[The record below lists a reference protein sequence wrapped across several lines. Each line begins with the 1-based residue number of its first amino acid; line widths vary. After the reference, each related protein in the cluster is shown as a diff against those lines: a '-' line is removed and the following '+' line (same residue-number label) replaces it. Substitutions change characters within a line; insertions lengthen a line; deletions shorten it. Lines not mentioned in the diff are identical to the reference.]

1 MVNSIA
7 ILANCVDLAY
17 FKFTLKRTTAD
28 VFHFFGGEIGNDLF
42 HLLPTFL
49 TEYWFIFFI
58 WIVLTFIL
66 TFFYQKTE
74 QKLPETW
81 DKKYFLS
88 QTIVF
93 IAMIPLLVFIYRGGF
108 QLKPISAVDAAQ
120 YTNPKN
126 VPLVISTP
134 FSILK
139 TLDLK
144 TIEPSIFFENP
155 NELKAIYQTE
165 HKGKTGELKKMNVCL
180 LILES
185 FSKEYI
191 GAING
196 RNDTYTPFLDSLIA
210 QSLTFNNAYA
220 NGKKSIEGIP
230 AITSSIP
237 TWMTEAYIS
246 SPYGSNTINSLASI
260 LNEQGY
266 NSSFFHGGTNGTM
279 GFNAFAS
286 LAGYQKYYGRTEYN
300 NEKDYDGNWG
310 IWDEEFLQYAA
321 KTINSMPTPFFTTIF
336 TLTSHHPFAI
346 PAKYKTRF
354 PEGPLPIHKSIR
366 YSDYALKCFFESA
379 KKMPWYNNTLF
390 VLCADHTGISTDF
403 FYSTQMGNHCIPII
417 YYMPNSNLKGI
428 NPKVTQ
434 QLDIMPSVL
443 DYINYPK
450 DFFAF
455 GKSVFDST
463 EISCLTFNSSFF
475 QLMDSS
481 YVLQFDGT
489 KTINLYNFKKDSLF
503 HYNLM
508 EFEPAVMQRM
518 EKQTKAMIQTY
529 QQSLINNTMII
540 K

>member
-1 MVNSIA
+1 
-7 ILANCVDLAY
+7 
-17 FKFTLKRTTAD
+17 
-28 VFHFFGGEIGNDLF
+28 
-42 HLLPTFL
+42 
-49 TEYWFIFFI
+49 
-58 WIVLTFIL
+58 
-66 TFFYQKTE
+66 
-74 QKLPETW
+74 
-81 DKKYFLS
+81 
-88 QTIVF
+88 
-93 IAMIPLLVFIYRGGF
+93 
-108 QLKPISAVDAAQ
+108 
-120 YTNPKN
+120 
-126 VPLVISTP
+126 
-134 FSILK
+134 ILK

-155 NELKAIYQTE
+155 EELKALYDTKQ
-165 HKGKTGELKKMNVCL
+165 KGKSGEFKKLNVCL

-196 RNDTYTPFLDSLIA
+196 RTDTYTPFLDSLIT
-210 QSLTFNNAYA
+210 QSLTFNNAYS

-237 TWMTEAYIS
+237 SWMTEAYIS
-246 SPYGSNTINSLASI
+246 SPYGSNTINSLASL

-286 LAGYQKYYGRTEYN
+286 LSGYQKYYGRKEYN

-310 IWDEEFLQYAA
+310 IWDEEFLQYTAN
-321 KTINSMPTPFFTTIF
+321 TINVMPTPFFTTIF

-346 PAKYKTRF
+346 PDKYKSRF
-354 PEGPLPIHKSIR
+354 PEGHLPIHKSIR
-366 YSDYALKCFFESA
+366 YSDYALKRFFESA
-379 KKMPWYNNTLF
+379 KKMPWFNNTLF

-417 YYMPNSNLKGI
+417 YYMPGSNLQGI
-428 NPKVTQ
+428 NPQTTQ
-434 QLDIMPSVL
+434 QLDIMPSIL
-443 DYINYPK
+443 DYMNYPK
-450 DFFAF
+450 DYFAF

-463 EISCLTFNSSFF
+463 DISCLTFNSSFF
-475 QLMDSS
+475 QLMDST

-489 KTINLYNFKKDSLF
+489 NSINLYNFKKDSLF
-503 HYNLM
+503 HHNLINV
-508 EFEPAVMQRM
+508 EPKVLEKM